1 MNKFTTKTG
10 WLSTYAHAC
19 GYLDTAERDGDTSFM
34 TMGKDG
40 CYFVRAR
47 TNPRTW
53 ECFDG
58 PKARTDA
65 RAFFKQLCRTTG
77 ARRKINKEVKS

>member
-1 MNKFTTKTG
+1 MPKFATKAG
-10 WLSTYAHAC
+10 WLTGYAHAC
-19 GYLDTAERDGDTSFM
+19 GYLDTASKDGDGRFL
-34 TMGKDG
+34 TMGVDG

-47 TNPRTW
+47 TRPAVW

-58 PKARTDA
+58 PKARSEA

-77 ARRKINKEVKS
+77 ARRKPNTEPTP